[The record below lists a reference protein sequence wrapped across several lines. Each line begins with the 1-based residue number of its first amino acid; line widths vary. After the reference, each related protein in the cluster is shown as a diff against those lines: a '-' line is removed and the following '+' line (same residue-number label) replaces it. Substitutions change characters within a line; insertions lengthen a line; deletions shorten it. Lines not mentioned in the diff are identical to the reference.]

1 MLTFCEAERSW
12 AILFSVRAR
21 STAGLP
27 SWMAGLLRVACRS
40 SSLLLGLRSGG
51 ATVAAVSGA
60 LETRSGRT
68 SSSPTTTSS
77 DASGVG
83 GGVSGA
89 TGDAVAR
96 YTDILGC
103 SISRSSSGDVSTF
116 TGPARVK
123 HAGGVTY
130 HDSSSAVAPSTVQLK
145 HHRSQSRF
153 DKRLGYAITFL
164 TSSSITFTQSMIEQ
178 YLK

>member
-1 MLTFCEAERSW
+1 
-12 AILFSVRAR
+12 
-21 STAGLP
+21 
-27 SWMAGLLRVACRS
+27 MAGLLRVACRS
-40 SSLLLGLRSGG
+40 SSLLLGLRSGE
-51 ATVAAVSGA
+51 AAAAVSGA

-68 SSSPTTTSS
+68 SSSTTSS

-130 HDSSSAVAPSTVQLK
+130 HDSSSAVAPSTVEFK
-145 HHRSQSRF
+145 HRARSQSVQPEVMSAT
-153 DKRLGYAITFL
+153 YAFNVLRPITFYV
-164 TSSSITFTQSMIEQ
+164 IDDRAIFKIATFLSPRNLSRN
-178 YLK
+178 YF

>member
-1 MLTFCEAERSW
+1 
-12 AILFSVRAR
+12 
-21 STAGLP
+21 
-27 SWMAGLLRVACRS
+27 MAGLLRVACRS
-40 SSLLLGLRSGG
+40 SSLLLGLRSGE
-51 ATVAAVSGA
+51 AAAAVSGA

-68 SSSPTTTSS
+68 SSSTTSS

-130 HDSSSAVAPSTVQLK
+130 HDSSSAVAPSTVEFK
-145 HHRSQSRF
+145 HRARSQSVQPKVMSAFNVLRP
-153 DKRLGYAITFL
+153 ITFYV
-164 TSSSITFTQSMIEQ
+164 IDDRAIFKIATFLSPRNLSRNYFWNISENSFVTNNTF
-178 YLK
+178 

>member
-1 MLTFCEAERSW
+1 
-12 AILFSVRAR
+12 
-21 STAGLP
+21 
-27 SWMAGLLRVACRS
+27 MAGLRVACCS
-40 SSLLLGLRSGG
+40 SSPLLGLRSGE
-51 ATVAAVSGA
+51 ASAAVSGA
-60 LETRSGRT
+60 LETTSGRT
-68 SSSPTTTSS
+68 SSSTSS

-130 HDSSSAVAPSTVQLK
+130 HDSSSAVAPSTVELNVSPTPDLS
-145 HHRSQSRF
+145 RSNVIR
-153 DKRLGYAITFL
+153 IFL
-164 TSSSITFTQSMIEQ
+164 
-178 YLK
+178 

>member
-1 MLTFCEAERSW
+1 
-12 AILFSVRAR
+12 
-21 STAGLP
+21 
-27 SWMAGLLRVACRS
+27 MAGLLRVACRS
-40 SSLLLGLRSGG
+40 SSLLLGLRSGE
-51 ATVAAVSGA
+51 AAAAVSGA

-68 SSSPTTTSS
+68 SSSTTSS

-130 HDSSSAVAPSTVQLK
+130 HDSSSAVAPSTVEFK
-145 HHRSQSRF
+145 HRARSQSVQPEVMSAT
-153 DKRLGYAITFL
+153 YAFNVLRPITFYV
-164 TSSSITFTQSMIEQ
+164 IDDRAIFKIATFLLPRNLSRN
-178 YLK
+178 YF

>member
-1 MLTFCEAERSW
+1 
-12 AILFSVRAR
+12 
-21 STAGLP
+21 
-27 SWMAGLLRVACRS
+27 MAGLLRVACRS
-40 SSLLLGLRSGG
+40 SSLLLGLRSGE
-51 ATVAAVSGA
+51 AAAAAAAAAVSGA

-68 SSSPTTTSS
+68 SSSTTSS

-130 HDSSSAVAPSTVQLK
+130 HDSSSAVAPSTVEFNIAPDLSLELLTRGYYPYNMQFVNAIL
-145 HHRSQSRF
+145 SRPLL
-153 DKRLGYAITFL
+153 RNR
-164 TSSSITFTQSMIEQ
+164 
-178 YLK
+178 